1 MQIQLMRSGSNVQV
15 TGLVMEIHPRPCC
28 FHSRPLRVY
37 TSLPLPLPLVLLS
50 LSFGR
55 YRPKLVSNCTQ
66 HRPDRVVAN
75 ETVKRC
81 RVWITAARANIRGGK
96 NIDRRSIT
104 NFDRPSFVSRPSLG
118 GEKDRCAR
126 SCCSKHPESEPLTE
140 NCLENSDRL
149 DRILS
154 IEY

>member
-104 NFDRPSFVSRPSLG
+104 NFDRRSPSFVSKSRG
-118 GEKDRCAR
+118 GKRIVARDRVAR
-126 SCCSKHPESEPLTE
+126 NIPKAS
-140 NCLENSDRL
+140 R
-149 DRILS
+149 
-154 IEY
+154 

>member
-1 MQIQLMRSGSNVQV
+1 MLFPFPASTRLHVPPSPSRS
-15 TGLVMEIHPRPCC
+15 P
-28 FHSRPLRVY
+28 
-37 TSLPLPLPLVLLS
+37 S
-50 LSFGR
+50 LSFAGR

>member
-1 MQIQLMRSGSNVQV
+1 MLFPFPASTRLHVPPSPSRSCS
-15 TGLVMEIHPRPCC
+15 P
-28 FHSRPLRVY
+28 
-37 TSLPLPLPLVLLS
+37 S
-50 LSFGR
+50 LSFAGR

-104 NFDRPSFVSRPSLG
+104 NFDRRSPSFVSRPSLG